1 MLRGRN
7 GHFLRERETS
17 ANGVEVKFSL
27 ESKVIEFSLDAETL
41 QLNKSKKASKDM
53 FFLDTCKN
61 LQNGLK
67 RDTQT
72 SFEKS
77 I

>member
-7 GHFLRERETS
+7 GHFLKERETS

-41 QLNKSKKASKDM
+41 QLKKSKKASKDM
-53 FFLDTCKN
+53 VFGICVKTCKM
-61 LQNGLK
+61 GLK
-67 RDTQT
+67 ALPRRALRN
-72 SFEKS
+72 
-77 I
+77 